1 MTNRARRQ
9 RRRSHRAGWKKKLV
23 LVAAVLAGATVVAGG
38 VAGSWAVD
46 VYNSAPPLSS
56 LKPVQ
61 KGRSSAI
68 YAADG
73 SLIGFI
79 RASSVRQPVSS
90 KALPQ
95 NLEDATVAIEDRN
108 YFHHG
113 AIDPAGIAR
122 AAWKDL
128 LAGGKPVQ
136 GASTITQ
143 QLVRNLY
150 IRDPEQTLKR
160 KLVEAHLAYEEEEAH
175 SKEWILTAYL
185 NTAPYGTVEGETAV
199 GAEAAAQTYYGK
211 PARELGLTEAAM
223 IAGLP
228 QAPSEY
234 NPFLDPRAALKRR
247 NEVLEAMV
255 DQGYIT
261 PSEYRGAVQEG
272 LKLNPGHKYRVIRDP
287 FLFDLVQQELIDKY
301 GLNTVRYGGL
311 KAYTTID
318 PELQERAQEAVDSCS
333 VCYSEGGPAAALASV
348 DPANGEIV
356 ALASTPGGPEE
367 SEFNYAWQAHRQ
379 PGSSFKTFVLT
390 TAIKQGIDPYSTYYD
405 GTSPKTLDLPGGGT
419 WTVNNAEPGGG
430 TMSLA
435 SATWESVN
443 VVFAQLDLDVGPE
456 NVTHTAHQMGIEAP
470 LESVPAEAIGG
481 LAIGVTPLEMADAY
495 ATLANGGIHHEPTA
509 IGRVEF
515 PSGKVDEPTPDSGD
529 RVLTEGEAYDVTKL
543 LEGVI
548 TQGTGAGYTYMGCS
562 AEAGKTG
569 TSEDLSDA
577 WFAGFTPLYST
588 AVWVGHP
595 QSRESTGFGGPTA
608 GPIWRSF
615 MESAAAGDCPEFAEP
630 SSMPELSGLDSEHTS
645 GSSGSYSEGE
655 EEFEVGEEESEEGKE
670 GSEKGKGG
678 AEGAGEAEAAPEA
691 APSPSPAP
699 APAPSSPG
707 GGAPA
712 GGVSPSG

>member
-1 MTNRARRQ
+1 LR
-9 RRRSHRAGWKKKLV
+9 HGGWKSRVSIVLGAV
-23 LVAAVLAGATVVAGG
+23 LVAGAVAISVGA
-38 VAGSWAVD
+38 SWAVD
-46 VYNSAPPLSS
+46 VYNSAPPLAS

-79 RASSVRQPVSS
+79 RSSSIRQPVSS

-95 NLEDATVAIEDRN
+95 NLKYATVAIEDRN
-108 YFHHG
+108 FFNHG
-113 AIDPAGIAR
+113 ALDPAGIAR
-122 AAWKDL
+122 AAWKDI

-143 QLVRNLY
+143 QLVRDLY
-150 IRDPEQTLKR
+150 IRDPEETIKR
-160 KLVEAHLAYEEEEAH
+160 KIVEAHLAYEEEEAH
-175 SKEWILTAYL
+175 SKQWILKEYL

-199 GAEAAAQTYYGK
+199 GVEAAAQTYYGK
-211 PARELGLTEAAM
+211 PAKDLELAEAAM

-234 NPFLDPRAALKRR
+234 NPFLDPQAALDRR
-247 NEVLEAMV
+247 DQVLEAMQ

-261 PSEYRGAVQEG
+261 PSEYRGARHEG
-272 LKLNPGHKYRVIRDP
+272 LNLHPGHKYRVIRDP

-318 PELQERAQEAVDSCS
+318 PELQERAQEAVDSCG
-333 VCYSEGGPAAALASV
+333 VCYSGGGPAAGLASV

-356 ALASTPGGPEE
+356 ALASTEGSESE

-379 PGSSFKTFVLT
+379 PGSSFKTYVLT

-405 GTSPKTLDLPGGGT
+405 GTSPKTLDLPGGGI

-430 TMSLA
+430 TMSLDQ
-435 SATWESVN
+435 ATVDSVN

-481 LAIGVTPLEMADAY
+481 LSIGVTPLEMADGY
-495 ATLANGGIHHEPTA
+495 ATLANGGVHHDPTA
-509 IGRVEF
+509 IARVEF
-515 PSGKVDEPTPDSGD
+515 PTGKVDEPEADAGD
-529 RVLTEGEAYDVTKL
+529 RVLTEGEAYEVTKI

-548 TQGTGAGYTYMGCS
+548 TEGTGAGYTSIGCS

-577 WFAGFTPLYST
+577 WFVGYTPKYST

-595 QSRESTGFGGPTA
+595 QSREETGFGGPTA

-615 MESAAAGDCPEFAEP
+615 MEAANGGECGEFVEP
-630 SSMPELSGLDSEHTS
+630 SSMPELSAFTEGHTS
-645 GSSGSYSEGE
+645 GSSGYSGEGE
-655 EEFEVGEEESEEGKE
+655 YEELEEYAEHGESEEGEEAE
-670 GSEKGKGG
+670 GGGGGG
-678 AEGAGEAEAAPEA
+678 AKPEAEAAP
-691 APSPSPAP
+691 APTPAP
-699 APAPSSPG
+699 TPTPPSTGS
-707 GGAPA
+707 PA
-712 GGVSPSG
+712 GGVGAG